1 MKHKH
6 TSKADFVRKNKKKAQ
21 TDVKSNPFEVRI
33 NRQKHNV
40 LGKKLRRFDKG
51 MPGVSRS
58 KAIKKRKATLL
69 QEYQQRDKRN
79 QFVDRRLG
87 ENDPEMTLEDKMLQ
101 RFAMERKTHHEKAGA
116 FSLNEDEELTHFGQ
130 SLSQIEKFE
139 EPESDSEDDATGK
152 LSGEYVKE
160 AHFGGFLTKKASKDS
175 GEEKSDKPKSRQ
187 EMIEEIIAQSKQRK
201 HERQNQKE
209 QTDDLREKLDQQWT
223 DQLHMLVKKTNK
235 KESQPK
241 EDKVKPEAD
250 DYDIMVRELGFEIK
264 AKASDRLK
272 TEDELAREEQERLQ
286 KLEADRQL
294 RMKGL
299 TQEDIRQ
306 QQQNRHVS
314 ADDLDDGFDFI
325 RPERLQL
332 AYKDGKLLLPEGKEL
347 MPSTSDADQKPI
359 RRKHHSEA
367 ASGSEADQSEDEDKE
382 GHSDEENSD
391 QSEGEGSDQSEEE
404 EKDDDGSDLESERSS
419 DNDSEEEQEEEEED
433 IDNEG
438 SEEEVEEDREEKDKR
453 EQKTQAME
461 KTSISK
467 KERKAI
473 AEAAKT
479 ELSLYF
485 SPESLKDL
493 MELLEGQSYDRQ
505 LLIMNRI
512 RKCHHPSLAEGN
524 RKKLQNLFSILLE
537 YFGKLANQSPVA
549 MEMIDGLTIHLYEL
563 AQQSPGPSAD
573 TVQTVLKNKYH
584 KFDSVCQRKGRAV
597 YPAVDT
603 LLLFKLVS
611 VIFPTSDFRH
621 SVVTPA
627 MLFMAQILTKCPVT
641 SGRDVACGLFV
652 CTVFLQ
658 YVSLSKRF
666 VPEVINYLQ
675 GLLYLAVKKES
686 RKAVAAEVVPP
697 FKHTGA
703 QGNLLVLQEPDDS
716 GSMSIEP
723 LPLDYLSK
731 NPVQDTDTDDF
742 RISATHATLQLTN
755 MFANMYKNLPAFH
768 EIFSPISDLLSKHLL
783 LAAYP
788 QEVQDGR
795 SQFLQLVTDHH
806 SQATYPPLQYE
817 KLKPKPLKLYEPK
830 FDEDYNPE
838 RKMKGSRKQKEKE
851 RLLKM
856 HKREMKGAV
865 REIRKDAQ
873 FLARQQLQE
882 QMDKDAERKRKVK
895 EIMHHLSSQEGEC
908 KQIAKKKIKIM

>member
-21 TDVKSNPFEVRI
+21 ADVKSNPFEVRI

-101 RFAMERKTHHEKAGA
+101 RFAMERK
-116 FSLNEDEELTHFGQ
+116 
-130 SLSQIEKFE
+130 
-139 EPESDSEDDATGK
+139 
-152 LSGEYVKE
+152 
-160 AHFGGFLTKKASKDS
+160 
-175 GEEKSDKPKSRQ
+175 SDKPKSRQ

-201 HERQNQKE
+201 
-209 QTDDLREKLDQQWT
+209 
-223 DQLHMLVKKTNK
+223 
-235 KESQPK
+235 SQPK

-382 GHSDEENSD
+382 DHSDEDNSD
-391 QSEGEGSDQSEEE
+391 QSEGKGSDQSEEE
-404 EKDDDGSDLESERSS
+404 EEDDDGSDLESERSA
-419 DNDSEEEQEEEEED
+419 DDDSEEEQEEEGDEED
-433 IDNEG
+433 IDKEE
-438 SEEEVEEDREEKDKR
+438 SEEEVEEREEKTKR
-453 EQKTQAME
+453 KQETEAME
-461 KTSISK
+461 KISK

-479 ELSLYF
+479 ELPYTF
-485 SPESLKDL
+485 RAPESLKDL

-505 LLIMNRI
+505 LLIINRI

-524 RKKLQNLFSILLE
+524 KKKLQNLFSILLE

-549 MEMIDGLTIHLYEL
+549 MEMIDGLSIHLYEL
-563 AQQSPGPSAD
+563 AQQSPGPAAD

-621 SVVTPA
+621 SVVTSA

-652 CTVFLQ
+652 CTLFLQ

-686 RKAVAAEVVPP
+686 RKAATAEVVPP

-716 GSMSIEP
+716 RSMSIKP

-731 NPVQDTDTDDF
+731 NPAQDTDTDDF
-742 RISATHATLQLTN
+742 
-755 MFANMYKNLPAFH
+755 
-768 EIFSPISDLLSKHLL
+768 SDLLSKHLL

-806 SQATYPPLQYE
+806 SQTTYPPLQYE

>member
-1 MKHKH
+1 MKHKYS
-6 TSKADFVRKNKKKAQ
+6 SKADFVRKNKKKAQ

-33 NRQKHNV
+33 NRQKHTV
-40 LGKKLRRFDKG
+40 LGKKLRKFDKG

-101 RFAMERKTHHEKAGA
+101 RFAMERKTHHEKASA
-116 FSLNEDEELTHFGQ
+116 FSLNEEEELTHFGQ

-139 EPESDSEDDATGK
+139 EPDSDSDDDATGK

-160 AHFGGFLTKKASKDS
+160 AHFGGFLTKKTAKDNE
-175 GEEKSDKPKSRQ
+175 EEKSDKPKSRQ

-201 HERQNQKE
+201 HERQHQKE

-223 DQLHMLVKKTNK
+223 ELQNHMLVQKKSK
-235 KESQPK
+235 SQPK
-241 EDKVKPEAD
+241 EEREKPKAD

-272 TEDELAREEQERLQ
+272 TEEELAREEQERLQ

-347 MPSTSDADQKPI
+347 MPSTSDAEDKPI
-359 RRKHHSEA
+359 RKKPHSEA
-367 ASGSEADQSEDEDKE
+367 AADQSEDEDKE
-382 GHSDEENSD
+382 DQSEEENSD
-391 QSEGEGSDQSEEE
+391 QSEGEDSDQSEEE
-404 EKDDDGSDLESERSS
+404 DEDDGSDLESEKS
-419 DNDSEEEQEEEEED
+419 EED
-433 IDNEG
+433 ILPLIDFDQDV
-438 SEEEVEEDREEKDKR
+438 SHKFC
-453 EQKTQAME
+453 Q
-461 KTSISK
+461 
-467 KERKAI
+467 ERKAI

-479 ELSLYF
+479 ELPYTF
-485 SPESLKDL
+485 KAPESLKDL
-493 MELLEGQSYDRQ
+493 MELMEGQSYDRQ
-505 LLIMNRI
+505 LIIIHRI

-524 RKKLQNLFSILLE
+524 KKKLQDLFSILLE

-549 MEMIDGLTIHLYEL
+549 TEMIDGLTIHLYEL
-563 AQQSPGPSAD
+563 AQQSTGPAAES
-573 TVQTVLKNKYH
+573 VQTVLKNKYH

-603 LLLFKLVS
+603 LLLLKLVS

-641 SGRDVACGLFV
+641 SGRDVACASV
-652 CTVFLQ
+652 
-658 YVSLSKRF
+658 
-666 VPEVINYLQ
+666 
-675 GLLYLAVKKES
+675 
-686 RKAVAAEVVPP
+686 AEVVPP
-697 FKHTGA
+697 FKHAGA
-703 QGNLLVLQEPDDS
+703 EGSLLVLQGSDS
-716 GSMSIEP
+716 RSINIEP
-723 LPLDYLSK
+723 LALNYLSK
-731 NPVQDTDTDDF
+731 NPTQDTDTDDF
-742 RISATHATLQLTN
+742 RICATHATLQLTN
-755 MFANMYKNLPAFH
+755 KFANMYKNLPAFH
-768 EIFSPISDLLSKHLL
+768 ETFSPIRDLLSKHLVL
-783 LAAYP
+783 DACP
-788 QEVQDGR
+788 QEVQAAR
-795 SQFLQLVTDHH
+795 SQFLQLMTDHH

-851 RLLKM
+851 RLQKM
-856 HKREMKGAV
+856 HKRELKGAV

>member
-1 MKHKH
+1 MKHKY

-33 NRQKHNV
+33 NKQKHTV

-69 QEYQQRDKRN
+69 QEYQQRGKRN

-116 FSLNEDEELTHFGQ
+116 FSLNEEEELTHFGQ

-139 EPESDSEDDATGK
+139 EPDSDSEDDATGK

-160 AHFGGFLTKKASKDS
+160 AHFGGFLTKKTSKDS
-175 GEEKSDKPKSRQ
+175 LEEKSDKPKSRQ

-201 HERQNQKE
+201 HERQHQKE
-209 QTDDLREKLDQQWT
+209 QTEDLREKLDQQWAEFQT
-223 DQLHMLVKKTNK
+223 SLHFNK
-235 KESQPK
+235 KSQPK
-241 EDKVKPEAD
+241 EERVRPKAD

-272 TEDELAREEQERLQ
+272 TEEELAREEQERLQ

-299 TQEDIRQ
+299 TQEDIRE

-347 MPSTSDADQKPI
+347 IPSTSDADDKPI
-359 RRKHHSEA
+359 RRKYHSEA
-367 ASGSEADQSEDEDKE
+367 DGSEADQSEDEDE
-382 GHSDEENSD
+382 GHSEEDNSD

-404 EKDDDGSDLESERSS
+404 DDDDDDGSDLESEKSAEDVS
-419 DNDSEEEQEEEEED
+419 GEEEEQEEEEED
-433 IDNEG
+433 KDE
-438 SEEEVEEDREEKDKR
+438 SEEDGEEEREDKKG
-453 EQKTQAME
+453 EEAKAME
-461 KTSISK
+461 KT

-473 AEAAKT
+473 AEAAQT
-479 ELSLYF
+479 ELPYTF
-485 SPESLKDL
+485 KAPESLKDL
-493 MELLEGQSYDRQ
+493 MELMEDQSYDRQ
-505 LLIMNRI
+505 LIIINRI

-524 RKKLQNLFSILLE
+524 RTKLQNLFSILLE

-563 AQQSPGPSAD
+563 AQQSPGPAAD

-603 LLLFKLVS
+603 LLLLKLVS
-611 VIFPTSDFRH
+611 VMFPTSDFRH

-641 SGRDVACGLFV
+641 SGRDIACGLFV
-652 CTVFLQ
+652 CTLFLQ

-686 RKAVAAEVVPP
+686 GKAVDVEVVPP
-697 FKHTGA
+697 FKHNSA
-703 QGNLLVLQEPDDS
+703 QGNLLVLQEEDGS
-716 GSMSIEP
+716 TSMSIKP
-723 LPLDYLSK
+723 LPLDCLSK
-731 NPVQDTDTDDF
+731 SPIQDTDTDDF
-742 RISATHATLQLTN
+742 RICATHATLHLTN
-755 MFANMYKNLPAFH
+755 MFANMYQNLPAFH
-768 EIFSPISDLLSKHLL
+768 EIFSPIRDLLSKHLL
-783 LAAYP
+783 LPAYP
-788 QEVQDGR
+788 REVQDGR
-795 SQFLQLVTDHH
+795 SQFLQLMKGDH
-806 SQATYPPLQYE
+806 SQTTYCPLQYE

-830 FDEDYNPE
+830 FEEGYNPE
-838 RKMKGSRKQKEKE
+838 RKIKGSRKQKEKE

-865 REIRKDAQ
+865 REIRKDTQ

-882 QMDKDAERKRKVK
+882 QMEKDAERKRKVK

>member
-1 MKHKH
+1 MKHKYS
-6 TSKADFVRKNKKKAQ
+6 SKADFVRKNKKKAQ

-40 LGKKLRRFDKG
+40 LGKKLRKFDKG

-101 RFAMERKTHHEKAGA
+101 RFAMERKTHHEKASA
-116 FSLNEDEELTHFGQ
+116 FSLNEEEELTHFGQ

-139 EPESDSEDDATGK
+139 EPDSDSDDDATGK

-160 AHFGGFLTKKASKDS
+160 AHFGGFLTKKTAKDN
-175 GEEKSDKPKSRQ
+175 EEKSDKPKSRQ

-201 HERQNQKE
+201 HERQHQKE

-223 DQLHMLVKKTNK
+223 ELQNHMLVQKKSK
-235 KESQPK
+235 SQPK
-241 EDKVKPEAD
+241 EEREKPKPD

-272 TEDELAREEQERLQ
+272 TEEELAREEQERLQ

-347 MPSTSDADQKPI
+347 MPSTSDTEDKPI
-359 RRKHHSEA
+359 RRKPHSEA
-367 ASGSEADQSEDEDKE
+367 AADQSEDEDKE
-382 GHSDEENSD
+382 DQSEEENSD
-391 QSEGEGSDQSEEE
+391 QSEGEDSDQSEEE
-404 EKDDDGSDLESERSS
+404 DDGSDLESEK
-419 DNDSEEEQEEEEED
+419 SEE
-433 IDNEG
+433 EG
-438 SEEEVEEDREEKDKR
+438 SEEEEGDKDGSEEEEEGEGDKNDKS
-453 EQKTQAME
+453 EQETEVTE
-461 KTSISK
+461 KTRISE

-479 ELSLYF
+479 ELPYTF
-485 SPESLKDL
+485 KAPESLKDL
-493 MELLEGQSYDRQ
+493 MELMEGQSYDRQ
-505 LLIMNRI
+505 LIIIHRI

-524 RKKLQNLFSILLE
+524 KKKLQDLFSILLE

-563 AQQSPGPSAD
+563 AQQSPGPAAES
-573 TVQTVLKNKYH
+573 VQTVLKNKYH

-603 LLLFKLVS
+603 LLLLKLVS

-652 CTVFLQ
+652 CTLFLQ

-666 VPEVINYLQ
+666 VPEVINYLH

-686 RKAVAAEVVPP
+686 GKASVAEVVPP
-697 FKHTGA
+697 FKHAGA
-703 QGNLLVLQEPDDS
+703 EGSLLVLQDS
-716 GSMSIEP
+716 DSRSIDIKP
-723 LPLDYLSK
+723 LALDYLSK
-731 NPVQDTDTDDF
+731 NPTQDTDTDDF
-742 RISATHATLQLTN
+742 RMCATHATLQLTN
-755 MFANMYKNLPAFH
+755 KFANMYKNLPAFH
-768 EIFSPISDLLSKHLL
+768 ETFSPIRDLLSKHLVL
-783 LAAYP
+783 DACPQKVQAA
-788 QEVQDGR
+788 R
-795 SQFLQLVTDHH
+795 SQFLQLMTDHH

-851 RLLKM
+851 RLQKM
-856 HKREMKGAV
+856 HKRELKGAV

-873 FLARQQLQE
+873 FLARQQLQD